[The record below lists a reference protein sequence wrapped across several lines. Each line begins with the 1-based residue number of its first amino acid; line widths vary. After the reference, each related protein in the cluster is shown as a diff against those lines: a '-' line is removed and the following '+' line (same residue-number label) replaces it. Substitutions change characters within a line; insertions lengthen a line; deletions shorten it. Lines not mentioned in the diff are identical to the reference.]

1 MDTYYKINLS
11 VVFFMFCSLA
21 TFAQPAMNDQQ
32 IEQKVDALLK
42 KMTLKE
48 KVGQLNQLKGNYS
61 TDIYEQNIDLN
72 EAIKRGEVGAL
83 TPYTNLDQMRKWQQ
97 LAVDSSRLGIPMLYG
112 ADVIHGYRTIFP
124 APIGQASSWD
134 MEKIQNA
141 ERIAAVEATA
151 AGLMWNFTPMLDI
164 ARDPRWGR
172 VMEGGGEDPYLVSQ
186 IARARVRGIQ
196 GNDLSKPNTMMA
208 TAKHFA
214 AYGRAEGGQ
223 EYNSTEVSERTLR
236 EIYLPPFKAAQ
247 EEGIACMMNGFNAIN
262 GIPATANEFLLKQVL
277 RKEWKFKGFMVS
289 DANSIYELIPHGYA
303 ADKKEAAYKAFTAG
317 SDTDLW
323 ANVYM
328 EYLPELVEEGYID
341 EKDIDASVRKILIY
355 KYKMGLFDHPYQYFN
370 KKRFKK
376 EIFTKA
382 HKQASLEL
390 AEESMVLLKNK
401 NQTLPI
407 TKKAKKIALM
417 GPLVNSRQFKD
428 LIGNWTGFSKPE
440 DAIMLDQG
448 FKDVKAKDQEIIF
461 SQACEAWGKC
471 PDALMDEAVEIAKK
485 SDFIVLALGEQGY
498 NSGECGSRADI
509 TLPGNQEELIE
520 RIAALN
526 KPFAVL
532 VMAGRP
538 MVLTSVIDKIPA
550 LLYCWQPGTMA
561 GEAIANLV
569 FGKKSPSAKLPMTL
583 PYALGQVP
591 IYYNKLSSGRPKLD
605 PKDKRWGLNSW
616 SDVPNEPLF
625 AFGHGLTYSKF
636 EYGPLKVNK
645 TAFGLEDTLEVSCLV
660 KNTGNYDADEI
671 TQLYIRDIAA
681 SVARPVKVLKGFER
695 FSLKKGEQKEV
706 KFTLTLDD
714 LKYWND
720 KMNFDVEDGTFKIMV
735 GPASDNVQ
743 EVTVELKGYKSFFSK
758 NVQ

>member
-1 MDTYYKINLS
+1 MT
-11 VVFFMFCSLA
+11 A
-21 TFAQPAMNDQQ
+21 FAQPAMNDQQ

-48 KVGQLNQLKGNYS
+48 KIGQLNQLKGNYS

-83 TPYTNLDQMRKWQQ
+83 TPYTNLDQMKKWQQ

-196 GNDLSKPNTMMA
+196 GDDLSKPNTMMA

-277 RKEWKFKGFMVS
+277 RKEWQFKGFMVS

-341 EKDIDASVRKILIY
+341 EKDVDASVRKILTY

-382 HKQASLEL
+382 HQQASLEL
-390 AEESMVLLKNK
+390 AEESMVLLKNE
-401 NQTLPI
+401 NHTLPI
-407 TKKAKKIALM
+407 TKKTKKIALM
-417 GPLVNSRQFKD
+417 GPLVNSREFKD

-448 FKDVKAKDQEIIF
+448 FNDVKAKDQEIIF
-461 SQACEAWGKC
+461 SQACEAWGNC

-538 MVLTSVIDKIPA
+538 LVLTSVIDKIPA
-550 LLYCWQPGTMA
+550 VLYCWQPGTMA

-605 PKDKRWGLNSW
+605 PTDKRWGLNSW

-625 AFGHGLTYSKF
+625 AFGHGLTYSEF

-645 TAFGLEDTLEVSCLV
+645 TTFGPDDTLEVSCTV
-660 KNTGNYDADEI
+660 KNTGNYDTDEI

-681 SVARPVKVLKGFER
+681 SVARPVKELKGFQR

-743 EVTVELKGYKSFFSK
+743 EVTVELKGYKSSFSK